1 MKKLYCNGKKDFCSF
16 YDGGDLPRCN
26 KVNCE
31 YIDGSGA
38 EVVEENDNTE
48 SEGGSNDAKEI

>member
-16 YDGGDLPRCN
+16 YDGGDLPRCH
-26 KVNCE
+26 KENCE

-38 EVVEENDNTE
+38 EIIEENDNTE
-48 SEGGSNDAKEI
+48 RGADNDTKEI